1 MNNNIDLNID
11 NYSIGELKSF
21 FKLPKNYTNS
31 ELNKKVSDMEKI
43 VSSSAETDYKNN
55 TLGFI
60 NQAKYIL
67 TKKEQEERTERTER
81 TEKIEYNPQVDITT
95 ESKKMIGSVIDP
107 RSRAQAMQ
115 FSRNAVP
122 IGTYGNGYGN
132 NTVHTKNYV
141 LNTIFRDN
149 FFTTTATN
157 STFTLPKKL
166 KNVISIDLSGFQFPN
181 FIFTFTKTKKTTS
194 IYIREDVTGLEA
206 TVTIP
211 GGNYDITNMPTVLEK
226 SINQQVVGS
235 YIPGGPNRFTVS
247 ISDTTYFTTIK
258 NSTYTFIMITNTR
271 KNDNIHDDTY
281 QCVNEFNSALKNS
294 TQQRYY
300 RTDFDD
306 KKNVKPEQYFQ
317 SLGWL
322 LGYRSQ
328 IYEGKKSYTSEGHF
342 DSTFINYIYFAMND
356 YSNNYTT
363 NTLGLMSSSYISNNI
378 LAVIPIT
385 SPVWT
390 GTFDNNSN
398 FIYKTRDYNGPT
410 DISKISIQ
418 LLNPFGEE
426 ISIHG
431 SDFAF
436 CLQVTHLVDPKEFIF
451 SNIRDNY

>member
-1 MNNNIDLNID
+1 MHINFYIILYMDNNMNIDLNID
-11 NYSIGELKSF
+11 NYNIGELKSF
-21 FKLPKNYTNS
+21 FKLTKNYSNA
-31 ELNKKVSDMEKI
+31 ELDKKVTDMVKV
-43 VSSSAETDYKNN
+43 VSSSESTYKYQ
-55 TLGFI
+55 TLDFI
-60 NQAKYIL
+60 TQAKQIL
-67 TKKEQEERTERTER
+67 ILKE
-81 TEKIEYNPQVDITT
+81 PDISQQADVKRP
-95 ESKKMIGSVIDP
+95 ESIKMLGSVIEP
-107 RSRAQAMQ
+107 MSRAQSMQ

-122 IGTYGNGYGN
+122 IGAYGNGYGN

-141 LNTIFRDN
+141 MNTIFRDN
-149 FFTTTATN
+149 FFSTTATN

-166 KNVISIDLSGFQFPN
+166 KNVISIDLSGLQFPN

-194 IYIREDVTGLEA
+194 IYIKEDGTGLEA

-211 GGNYDITNMPTVLEK
+211 GGNYDQTNMPTTLEK
-226 SINQQVVGS
+226 AINEQVVGS
-235 YIPGGPNRFTVS
+235 YTPGGPNRFTVS
-247 ISDTTYFTTIK
+247 ISDTTYFTTIT
-258 NSTYTFIMITNTR
+258 NSTNTFTMITNSQA
-271 KNDNIHDDTY
+271 NDNLHDATY
-281 QCVNEFNSALKNS
+281 QCANEFNSSLKNT
-294 TQQRYY
+294 TQQRYF
-300 RTDFDD
+300 RTEFDD

-328 IYEGKKSYTSEGHF
+328 IYEGKKKYTSEGHF

-356 YSNNYTT
+356 YSNNYTS

-390 GTFDNNSN
+390 GTFDNNAN
-398 FIYKTRDYNGPT
+398 FIYKTRDYNGTT

-451 SNIRDNY
+451 SDIRSNY